1 MHTTQARPN
10 AGLRRHRREARLAAR
25 QRVRRFVAGTVA
37 ATFAMTGLTAAV
49 ALPASAATVYE
60 ITAQWA
66 EGSATTVKSGDVLTA
81 EWRVNVNDDATAPAN
96 DPVDNVNFTLTIE
109 NGTFTELPS
118 SCLVDGVTPVSS
130 ISDDGK
136 TMVCNIGTQDEGTA
150 HVIQTPIRADGET
163 GSQLTGS
170 GTIDGKTA
178 DLTPV
183 DIVNDF
189 GMDMVWGSPTSSVSY
204 QTGYAD
210 LDFQWT
216 LFLDNRSE
224 AGPNSV
230 SYTINVAAQDG
241 STVTVAPGAC
251 AAFTTGTAPGHPWS
265 GGGHPVEQTAP
276 FAQSC
281 TLTPVAGTPGRFT
294 LTLTGINYSL
304 AQVPT
309 QDSAGNPLR
318 TDAAAVASGQIT
330 LRVASAGSTGVTL
343 TSNAPTYTAPGSG
356 AQAADDAS
364 NNTSS
369 KTIQR
374 AQGRSGGWDRRFTGS
389 GGTSWDDSYRV
400 APGTEVRQAYSI
412 DTTGY
417 PGTGATTTWGLCEVF
432 DTRYVDFVSAQ
443 VTGVNTTQYPM
454 QYYVGNAAAVD
465 PNSASYDPNAF
476 NCGTGGNSLTGGNG
490 WVTTPPADLTT
501 VKAVRVLY
509 PFSET
514 QRLADR
520 EAISAN
526 VRIHDDV
533 QPGQDIWS
541 WGAPLRG
548 NADGGAWYTWEGGI
562 QTPTPGARYPGTTN
576 PRDILRI
583 VTVVPDVEKSV
594 DRSVVRPGEP
604 AAFTLTYS
612 ANGEAGAPVSVDGFT
627 IVDTLPAGV
636 TYVAGSAT
644 PEPQITSNAQG
655 RQVLTW
661 TLNGVPTNTT
671 QALTYQAVADA
682 TVPPGTALTNTAVAG
697 YGGATDTDTAQVAVS
712 TEGYTSIGKTA
723 DAPYIP
729 NPNGDGTGEG
739 SWTVTLRSFDPL
751 PQDFTDTIDILPFAG
766 DDRGTDFAG
775 DYELTGVDAP
785 AGATVYYTTADPAAL
800 SDDPADASNGA
811 AGDPSGNTVGWT
823 TTFTPGATAVRV
835 VGPELA
841 PGGTQ
846 QFTVNIATD
855 GVEGGDVLV
864 NRAQARAEHTELVM
878 RTSAPITV
886 ANFYSASLKKY
897 VMGTDGEWHD
907 ANTVEDYPTYQVGD
921 NVQYRIVITN
931 TGQGTLTDLEITDD
945 LFPEGSFTVDE
956 LAPGAEAEHLFDV
969 DLAEGGLDTV
979 VNTACATAA
988 TPADSQVPPTINCD
1002 PAGIEV
1008 IGDPTHTK
1016 ELVSATAI
1024 GEGRW
1029 ELVYGIDVTN
1039 TSTHPTSYDLS
1050 DTLHFTD
1057 QATIVSA
1064 EVTTSPAGV
1073 TLADPAWDGQ
1083 GETLIASDVPLLG
1096 TDDTG
1101 YTEHRYEVTVIAT
1114 VPLQLEGAGSG
1125 ADDPTQCGADGD
1137 DADRAFNNTSQLTDP
1152 EGGTE
1157 DDQACAE
1164 IPSIDITKGVSSG
1177 PTPNGDGTWTVT
1189 YDIVATNTGAEAGVY
1204 DVRDRMTADGDLE
1217 VISGAVTS
1225 APDGV
1230 TTSPTWT
1237 GLGAEGAPEND
1248 IATGVTLP
1256 AGGVHTYQVEVVIGL
1271 AEGTEGAPVITDC
1284 TAEGTGGLSN
1294 SAEIE
1299 HNDLTDDATACITVG
1314 FVTVDKT
1321 VSSAP
1326 TPNGDGTWTVVYDI
1340 VATHVGAADADYDV
1354 TDRLRFGEGIEIVDH
1369 EVRSLDGIDVNPDWT
1384 GLGDADTDPENLIAE
1399 GVTLSVGESH
1409 TYQVEVTVQM
1419 DEETLNPGELICAP
1433 PGSGESGGL
1442 ANSTTLTS
1450 NGITGQD
1457 EVCPSL
1463 PLIELNKTVVEGSP
1477 VANGDGTWTIEYD
1490 VTATNTGQATGQY
1503 DMTDRLRYGNGI
1515 EVESATVVSGPEGV
1529 TTNPDWT
1536 GQGAIDAAENVISTD
1551 VGLDAGEVHT
1561 YRVRVIASMDRDV
1574 VTPGDLVCPAPGSD
1588 EPGGFSN
1595 TAGLTHNGEPQN
1607 ADACVPPPLITITKS
1622 LSGAVT
1628 PVDGQD
1634 GVYDATYEL
1643 TVTNSGPGA
1652 GVYDLD
1658 DRLEPGEGVS
1668 VVGIQDVTTDAPNP
1682 VAINEGF
1689 DGIDD
1694 LRIVTGQAIAGAAA
1708 GAPVVHTYTV
1718 TVRYSVNLA
1727 GIEVPAGD
1735 TCLAE
1740 DGEPLP
1746 GTLNNTATVGWN
1758 GLDDDD
1764 AECIVPGK
1772 PTLDKAIVS
1781 ANPVGNGQWEV
1792 VYDLTV
1798 GNTGDEAT
1806 TYDLDDELLFAKQV
1820 TVDTVSVTG
1829 PEGIAINDGFDG
1841 DSDQR
1846 IATDVD
1852 IAGLDDEGYAPHVY
1866 RVTVV
1871 ANVPLTFDPADV
1883 SGDGTG
1889 SPACTVAP
1897 GGNFIEQGLNNA
1909 ATLTDETGGEIV
1921 DTDCAGLPSTKI
1933 TKAMDGAPVKGANGQ
1948 WTVNYTITVLNDGA
1962 VAGDYTLTDQLRYGA
1977 GIEVLDATIVSAP
1990 EGVTPAA
1997 TWTGQG
2003 ETGAAENVVSTD
2015 VALAAGATHLYR
2027 VTVEARLDTATADGT
2042 TLTCPAPG
2050 STDRGGFANTAGV
2063 DHNDLT
2069 ADASACEVP
2078 EWPEDVP
2085 PPLAITGGTIA
2096 LGTIGA
2102 AILLLMAGGVLLYT
2116 RRRRVAAE

>member
-1 MHTTQARPN
+1 MRINERASSPGT
-10 AGLRRHRREARLAAR
+10 RRQRSDQRRAAR
-25 QRVRRFVAGTVA
+25 GRIRRLVAGTVA
-37 ATFAMTGLTAAV
+37 ATFAMTGLTAAM
-49 ALPASAATVYE
+49 AAPASAATVYE

-81 EWRVNVNDDATAPAN
+81 EWRVNVNDDAEAPVN
-96 DPVDNVNFTLTIE
+96 GPVDNVNFTLTID
-109 NGTFTELPS
+109 NGTFEELPS

-170 GTIDGKTA
+170 GTIDGNTA

-189 GMDMVWGSPTSSVSY
+189 GMDIRWAVATNSSQLSGAGTPNPVV
-204 QTGYAD
+204 D
-210 LDFQWT
+210 LGLQWT
-216 LFLDNRSE
+216 LSRDKRSE
-224 AGPNSV
+224 AGPQTV
-230 SYTINVAAQDG
+230 SYDLQISSAAA
-241 STVTVAPGAC
+241 SSIAVGANRC
-251 AAFTTGTAPGHPWS
+251 SPFTEFAANGHPWS
-265 GGGHPVEQTAP
+265 GGTHPADQMADTVGT
-276 FAQSC
+276 C
-281 TLTPVAGTPGRFT
+281 TIQQLGANLFR
-294 LTLTGINYSL
+294 LTLTGIDYN
-304 AQVPT
+304 PT
-309 QDSAGNPLR
+309 NPPTKDSTGAGLPVDQIAL
-318 TDAAAVASGQIT
+318 ASGTIW
-330 LRVASAGSTGVTL
+330 LRLAVTGGGSVNL
-343 TSNAPTYTAPGSG
+343 VSSAPTYTS
-356 AQAADDAS
+356 AAGTSTVQDDPA
-364 NNTSS
+364 NNTVS
-369 KTIQR
+369 KTWTFPGTFTSPWQR
-374 AQGRSGGWDRRFTGS
+374 GYTGS
-389 GGTSWDDSYRV
+389 GGTPYDATYVVSAGTRIQQALVTGLPGYDRADNLQV
-400 APGTEVRQAYSI
+400 GMCAP
-412 DTTGY
+412 
-417 PGTGATTTWGLCEVF
+417 L
-432 DTRYVDFVSAQ
+432 DTRYTTFADFRPTANVPGA
-443 VTGVNTTQYPM
+443 VL
-454 QYYVGNAAAVD
+454 QYYVGTHPTVTPTNAGYNPQAFPDCGAAA
-465 PNSASYDPNAF
+465 
-476 NCGTGGNSLTGGNG
+476 G
-490 WVTTPPADLTT
+490 WTTTKPADLST
-501 VKAVRVLY
+501 VKAVRVT
-509 PFSET
+509 FT
-514 QRLADR
+514 QGQAEAADIPGNHAGYVVESIVR
-520 EAISAN
+520 NN
-526 VRIHDDV
+526 VTT
-533 QPGQDIWS
+533 GQDIWNFMYTQA
-541 WGAPLRG
+541 GAG
-548 NADGGAWYTWEGGI
+548 WSIGTNCS
-562 QTPTPGARYPGTTN
+562 TPTPGLRYPCTVGGA
-576 PRDILRI
+576 RDLVRI
-583 VTVVPDVEKSV
+583 VSTTPHIEKSA
-594 DRSVVRPGEP
+594 DRSAVNPGQ
-604 AAFTLTYS
+604 ATTFSLTYS
-612 ANGEAGAPVSVDGFT
+612 ANVASNLPESVDDYR
-627 IVDTLPAGV
+627 IVDTLPVGM
-636 TYVAGSAT
+636 TYIEGSAT
-644 PEPQITSNAQG
+644 PAPAITTNGSGQ
-655 RQVLTW
+655 QVLTW
-661 TLNGVPTNTT
+661 TINGVETNVEH
-671 QALTYQAVADA
+671 ALTYQAVAAA
-682 TVPPGTALTNTAVAG
+682 TVEPGTVLTNSAVASVS
-697 YGGATDTDTAQVAVS
+697 GATSLPARAQVTIAS
-712 TEGYTSIGKTA
+712 NGYTSIGKTA

-751 PQDFTDTIDILPFAG
+751 PQDFTDTIDILPFVG

-785 AGATVYYTTADPAAL
+785 AGATVYYTTADPATM

-823 TTFTPGATAVRV
+823 TTFTAGATAVRV
-835 VGPELA
+835 IGPELA
-841 PGGTQ
+841 PGATQ

-855 GVEGGDVLV
+855 GVEGGDLLV
-864 NRAQARAEHTELVM
+864 NRAQARVEHSELVM

-886 ANFYSASLKKY
+886 ANYYSATLKKY
-897 VMGTDGEWHD
+897 VMGNDGEWHD
-907 ANTVEDYPTYQVGD
+907 ANTVEDYPTYRVGD
-921 NVQYRIVITN
+921 KIPYRIVITN
-931 TGQGTLTDLEITDD
+931 TGQGTITNLEITDD

-956 LAPGAEAEHLFDV
+956 LAPGAEEAHQFTITLT
-969 DLAEGGLDTV
+969 EGGLDTV
-979 VNTACATAA
+979 VNTACATADI
-988 TPADSQVPPTINCD
+988 PSDSQVPPTINCD
-1002 PAGIEV
+1002 PAGFEV
-1008 IGDPTHTK
+1008 DGDPTHTK

-1029 ELVYGIDVTN
+1029 ELVYGIDVRN
-1039 TSTHPTSYDLS
+1039 ESTHPTSYDLS

-1064 EVTTSPAGV
+1064 EVTTSPDGV

-1096 TDDTG
+1096 NDDTG
-1101 YTEHRYEVTVIAT
+1101 YTAHRYEVTVIAT

-1152 EGGTE
+1152 EGVPE

-1204 DVRDRMTADGDLE
+1204 DVRDQMTADGDLE
-1217 VISGAVTS
+1217 VVSGAVTS

-1256 AGGVHTYQVEVVIGL
+1256 AGGVHTYQVEVVIGI
-1271 AEGTEGAPVITDC
+1271 AEGTEGAPIITEC
-1284 TAEGTGGLSN
+1284 SEEQPGGPGGLSN

-1299 HNDLTDDATACITVG
+1299 HNDLTDDATACITIG
-1314 FVTVDKT
+1314 IVTVDKT
-1321 VSSAP
+1321 VSSGP

-1354 TDRLRFGEGIEIVDH
+1354 TDRLHFGGDIEIVDH

-1384 GLGDADTDPENLIAE
+1384 GLGSADTDAENVIAE
-1399 GVTLSVGESH
+1399 GVTLSQGETH

-1419 DEETLNPGELICAP
+1419 DEATIDPGELVCAP
-1433 PGSGESGGL
+1433 AGSGESGGL

-1450 NGITGQD
+1450 NGITGRD
-1457 EVCPSL
+1457 DVCPSV
-1463 PLIELNKTVVEGSP
+1463 PLIKLNKTVVEGSP
-1477 VANGDGTWTIEYD
+1477 FANGDGTWTIEYD

-1503 DMTDRLRYGNGI
+1503 DMTDRLRYGAGI
-1515 EVESATVVSGPEGV
+1515 GIESATIVSGPEGV

-1536 GQGAIDAAENVISTD
+1536 GQGAVDAAENVISTD
-1551 VGLDAGEVHT
+1551 VALDAGEVHT
-1561 YRVRVIASMDRDV
+1561 YRVRVVASMDRDV

-1595 TAGLTHNGEPQN
+1595 SAGLVHNGEPQD
-1607 ADACVPPPLITITKS
+1607 ADACVTPPLITITKS

-1658 DRLEPGEGVS
+1658 DQLAPGDGVT
-1668 VVGIQDVTTDAPNP
+1668 VVGIQGVTTDAPDP
-1682 VAINEGF
+1682 VALNAGY

-1694 LRIVTGQAIAGAAA
+1694 LRIVTGQPIAGAAE

-1718 TVRYSVNLA
+1718 TVRYEVDLA

-1740 DGEPLP
+1740 NGEPLP

-1758 GLDDDD
+1758 GLNDDD

-1781 ANPVGNGQWEV
+1781 ANPIGNGRWEV

-1806 TYDLDDELLFAKQV
+1806 TYDLNDELLFAPQV

-1829 PEGIAINDGFDG
+1829 PEGIVINDGFDG
-1841 DSDQR
+1841 ASDQR

-1852 IAGLDDEGYAPHVY
+1852 IAGLDDDGYAPHVY

-1871 ANVPLTFDPADV
+1871 ADVPLTFDPADV
-1883 SGDGTG
+1883 GGDGTG

-1933 TKAMDGAPVKGANGQ
+1933 TKTMDGAPVKGANGQ
-1948 WTVNYTITVLNDGA
+1948 WTVNYVITVLNDGA
-1962 VAGDYTLTDQLRYGA
+1962 AQGLYTLTDQLRYGA
-1977 GIEVLDATIVSAP
+1977 GINVLDATITSAP

-2003 ETGAAENVVSTD
+2003 EAGATENVVVTD
-2015 VALAAGATHLYR
+2015 VALAAGASHVYR
-2027 VTVEARLDTATADGT
+2027 VSVDARLDTATADGT

-2050 STDRGGFANTAGV
+2050 TTDRGGFANTAGV

-2069 ADASACEVP
+2069 ADASACDVP
-2078 EWPEDVP
+2078 EWPKDVP
-2085 PPLAITGGTIA
+2085 PPLAVTGGTIA

-2102 AILLLMAGGVLLYT
+2102 AFLLLMAGGVLLYA
-2116 RRRRVAAE
+2116 RRRRVTAE